1 MSSYKSTTLTP
12 ISIPSIPEEVPFIF
26 DDFSLALHLGVRCKT
41 VWYCVT
47 NKKWMY
53 RTFTIPKANG
63 KRRTIHDPKNIL
75 KFVQRRINTV
85 ILQPFPLLECVG
97 AYVPGRGCRDSAAR
111 HAGHSVRIGMDI
123 KDFFPTHHR
132 TWVRNFFMRSYGYSH
147 FVSGLL
153 AELCTAQ
160 VEIAKRVG
168 QSEKRYRHFVPQ
180 GSPASPT
187 LCNLMA
193 QEAFDYPLLRNLE
206 GTGWVYTRYADD
218 LTLSHPEPQSRKV
231 VDALIDDVY
240 QLMQKAGYMPHRK
253 KLKVQRQGR
262 QQRML
267 GMVVNTKPNIPQL
280 TYRRYRAILHNC
292 IMDGFY
298 LPAVRYGFDPPEG
311 FISHLQGKI
320 SYFLS
325 INEEKAGKLARM
337 LEHAKEKHGTEC
349 HAPT

>member
-1 MSSYKSTTLTP
+1 MSSYKTTTLTT
-12 ISIPSIPEEVPFIF
+12 IPVPSPTDGVPFIF

-41 VWYCVT
+41 IWYCIT
-47 NKKWMY
+47 NKRWMY

-63 KRRTIHDPKNIL
+63 KLRTIHDPKNIL
-75 KFVQRRINTV
+75 KFIQRRINET
-85 ILQPFPLLECVG
+85 ILQPFPLQECVG
-97 AYVPGRGCRDSAAR
+97 AYVPGKGCVHSAAQ
-111 HAGHSVRIGMDI
+111 HAGHAVRVGLDI

-132 TWVRNFFMRSYGYSH
+132 TWVRNFFMRTYGYSH

-160 VEIAKRVG
+160 TKLAKTG
-168 QSEKRYRHFVPQ
+168 DKDRYRHFVPQ

-193 QEAFDYPLLRNLE
+193 QEAFDAPLLKLLD

-218 LTLSHPEPQSRKV
+218 LSLSHPEQQSRET
-231 VDALIDDVY
+231 VDALINAVY
-240 QLMQKAGYMPHRK
+240 DLMQRAGYTPHRK

-267 GMVVNTKPNIPQL
+267 GMVINEKPNIPQH
-280 TYRRYRAILHNC
+280 TYRRFRAILHNC

-298 LPAVRYGFDPPEG
+298 LPALRYGFDPPEA
-311 FISHLQGKI
+311 FVSHLQGKI

-325 INEEKAGKLARM
+325 INEEKAGKLAKM
-337 LEHAKEKHGTEC
+337 LQTAKEKHGDDCQPPE
-349 HAPT
+349 